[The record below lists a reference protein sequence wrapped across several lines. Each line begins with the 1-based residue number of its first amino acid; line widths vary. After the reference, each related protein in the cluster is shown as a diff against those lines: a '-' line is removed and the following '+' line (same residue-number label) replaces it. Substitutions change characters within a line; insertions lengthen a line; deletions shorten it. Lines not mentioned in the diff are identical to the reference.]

1 MDSDCPSH
9 SLNIIFICMGNI
21 CRSPMAEFLL
31 KDMVKKAKIDNLF
44 NISSAAV
51 LDENV
56 GKPVCDGTQKEL
68 KKHNIP
74 YTNRV
79 SRRLTKELC
88 DGADYII
95 CMDDAIGNLAIS
107 IGGEEVKNKL
117 HKLLDYSDEPM
128 DIVDPAETNDFER
141 TYREVS
147 KGCFAFFKYLMSAE
161 HIRTHNLKRVV

>member
-88 DGADYII
+88 DEADYII

-107 IGGEEVKNKL
+107 IGGEEVKSKL
-117 HKLLDYSDEPM
+117 HRLLDYSDEPM

>member
-79 SRRLTKELC
+79 SKRLTKELC
-88 DGADYII
+88 DEADYII

>member
-74 YTNRV
+74 YTKRV

-88 DGADYII
+88 DEADYII

>member
-88 DGADYII
+88 DEADYII

-107 IGGEEVKNKL
+107 IGG
-117 HKLLDYSDEPM
+117 
-128 DIVDPAETNDFER
+128 DFINCL
-141 TYREVS
+141 TTQMNQWI
-147 KGCFAFFKYLMSAE
+147 L
-161 HIRTHNLKRVV
+161 

>member
-21 CRSPMAEFLL
+21 CRSPMAEFFL

-51 LDENV
+51 LNENV

-88 DGADYII
+88 DEADYII

>member
-74 YTNRV
+74 YTNHV

-88 DGADYII
+88 DEADYII

>member
-88 DGADYII
+88 DEADYII

-117 HKLLDYSDEPM
+117 HKLLDYSDTPM

>member
-88 DGADYII
+88 DEADYII

-117 HKLLDYSDEPM
+117 HKLLDYSDTPM

-147 KGCFAFFKYLMSAE
+147 KGCFAFFK
-161 HIRTHNLKRVV
+161 

>member
-31 KDMVKKAKIDNLF
+31 KDMTKKAKIDNLF
-44 NISSAAV
+44 DISSAAV

-74 YTNRV
+74 YTDRV
-79 SRRLTKELC
+79 SRRLTKEMC
-88 DGADYII
+88 EKADYII
-95 CMDDAIGNLAIS
+95 CMDNAIGALAIS
-107 IGGEEVKNKL
+107 IGGEEVKSKL
-117 HKLLDYSDEPM
+117 HRLLDYSDLPM

-141 TYREVS
+141 TYKEVS

-161 HIRTHNLKRVV
+161 HIRTRNLKRVV

>member
-88 DGADYII
+88 DEADYII

-107 IGGEEVKNKL
+107 IGGAEVKNKL

>member
-79 SRRLTKELC
+79 SRKLTKELC
-88 DGADYII
+88 DEADYII

-107 IGGEEVKNKL
+107 IGGEEVKSKL
-117 HKLLDYSDEPM
+117 HKLLDYSDTPM
-128 DIVDPAETNDFER
+128 GIVDPAETNDFER

-161 HIRTHNLKRVV
+161 HIREYNLKRVV

>member
-88 DGADYII
+88 DEADYII

-107 IGGEEVKNKL
+107 IGGEEVKSKL
-117 HKLLDYSDEPM
+117 HRLLDYSDEPM

-161 HIRTHNLKRVV
+161 HIREYNLKRVV

>member
-56 GKPVCDGTQKEL
+56 GKPVCDGTQNEL

-88 DGADYII
+88 DEADYII

-107 IGGEEVKNKL
+107 IGGEEVKSKL
-117 HKLLDYSDEPM
+117 HKLLDYSDTPM

>member
-88 DGADYII
+88 DEADYII

-107 IGGEEVKNKL
+107 IGGEEVKSKL

>member
-74 YTNRV
+74 YTKRV

-88 DGADYII
+88 DEADYII

-161 HIRTHNLKRVV
+161 HIRTHNLKRVL

>member
-88 DGADYII
+88 DEADYII
-95 CMDDAIGNLAIS
+95 CMDDAIGNLTIS

>member
-56 GKPVCDGTQKEL
+56 GKLVCDGTQKEL

-88 DGADYII
+88 DEADYII

>member
-51 LDENV
+51 LDDNV

-88 DGADYII
+88 DEADYII

-107 IGGEEVKNKL
+107 IGGEEVKSKL
-117 HKLLDYSDEPM
+117 HRLLDYSDEPM

>member
-88 DGADYII
+88 DEADYII

>member
-9 SLNIIFICMGNI
+9 SLKIIFICMGNI

-74 YTNRV
+74 YTNRL

-88 DGADYII
+88 DEADYII

-107 IGGEEVKNKL
+107 IGGEEVKSKL
-117 HKLLDYSDEPM
+117 HRLLDYSDEPM

>member
-31 KDMVKKAKIDNLF
+31 KDMVKKAKIDNVF

-88 DGADYII
+88 DEADYII

>member
-68 KKHNIP
+68 KKHKIP

-88 DGADYII
+88 DEANYII

-107 IGGEEVKNKL
+107 IGGEKIKSKL
-117 HKLLDYSDEPM
+117 HKLLDYSDTSM

-161 HIRTHNLKRVV
+161 HIREYNLKRVV

>member
-88 DGADYII
+88 DEADYII

-107 IGGEEVKNKL
+107 IGGEEVKSKL
-117 HKLLDYSDEPM
+117 HKLLDYSDTPM

-161 HIRTHNLKRVV
+161 HIREYNLKRVV

>member
-1 MDSDCPSH
+1 M
-9 SLNIIFICMGNI
+9 
-21 CRSPMAEFLL
+21 
-31 KDMVKKAKIDNLF
+31 
-44 NISSAAV
+44 

-88 DGADYII
+88 DEADYII

>member
-1 MDSDCPSH
+1 MYSDCPSH

-31 KDMVKKAKIDNLF
+31 KDVVKKAKIDNLF

-88 DGADYII
+88 DEADYII

>member
-88 DGADYII
+88 DEADYII

-117 HKLLDYSDEPM
+117 HRLLDYSDEPM

>member
-88 DGADYII
+88 DEADYII

-107 IGGEEVKNKL
+107 IGGEEVKSKL
-117 HKLLDYSDEPM
+117 HKLLDYSDTPM

-147 KGCFAFFKYLMSAE
+147 KGCFGFFKYLMSAE

>member
-21 CRSPMAEFLL
+21 CRSPMAEFFL

-88 DGADYII
+88 DEADYII

>member
-88 DGADYII
+88 DEADYII

-117 HKLLDYSDEPM
+117 HKLLDDSDEPM

>member
-88 DGADYII
+88 DEADYII

-117 HKLLDYSDEPM
+117 HKLLDYSDTPM

-147 KGCFAFFKYLMSAE
+147 KGCFAFFKYLTSAE

>member
-31 KDMVKKAKIDNLF
+31 KDIKKKAKIDNLF

-88 DGADYII
+88 DEADYII

-107 IGGEEVKNKL
+107 IGGEEVKSKL
-117 HKLLDYSDEPM
+117 HRLLDYSDEPM

>member
-88 DGADYII
+88 DEADYII

-107 IGGEEVKNKL
+107 IGGEEVKSKL
-117 HKLLDYSDEPM
+117 HKLLDYSDTPM

>member
-88 DGADYII
+88 DEADYII

-107 IGGEEVKNKL
+107 IGGEEVKSKL
-117 HKLLDYSDEPM
+117 HRLLDYSDEPM
-128 DIVDPAETNDFER
+128 DIVDPAETNDFEK

>member
-9 SLNIIFICMGNI
+9 SLNIIFICMGNS

-88 DGADYII
+88 DEADYII

-107 IGGEEVKNKL
+107 IGGEEVKSKL
-117 HKLLDYSDEPM
+117 HRLLDYSDEPM